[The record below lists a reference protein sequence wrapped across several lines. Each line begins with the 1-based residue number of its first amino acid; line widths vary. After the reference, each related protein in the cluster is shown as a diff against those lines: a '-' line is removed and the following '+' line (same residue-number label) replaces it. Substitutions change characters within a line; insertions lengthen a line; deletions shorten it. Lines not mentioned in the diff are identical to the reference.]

1 MRYKPIFSQSKNPMS
16 QEQVKM
22 SFEEFSRRWQ
32 LFEQEHFGS
41 LEDGID
47 SLRML
52 VQTHLDLTSELAKSK
67 RMLPSWQ
74 LFIET
79 LSFKMI
85 LSSSSIC
92 NLSQG
97 TLLGSKKLGVEF
109 SLIDYSSIYVLTR
122 SAIENYLTLDY
133 IYFNDLPLEEKL
145 FRFKLWE
152 LSGLKSRQKFST
164 GNNEE
169 FETQKAFE
177 RAEID
182 KIMHDISRMPEYA
195 SLDKNQLRKLATY
208 GLPRMES
215 WNGLINASGLRKPLF
230 SEIYSFYSNYAHSE
244 YLSILQLRDN
254 LRNNYLEESKEA
266 VQNSLFIIRVLNSL
280 SIKWHVSTFEECQ
293 AHFERLTEEMKST
306 INIWA
311 MYGKD

>member
-1 MRYKPIFSQSKNPMS
+1 MS